1 MSKVVIHRDGK
12 EEAFKTEKII
22 KAIQTV
28 IDPLKLDDPFIPM
41 FKIIKNFEMKLPER
55 VSTSEI
61 DNLLLKAI
69 EGLISE
75 DPIYDQIA
83 TAQVAKIINHR
94 TTARFKTFK
103 EFITRAVDQELIR
116 KDMLLFDLD
125 RLEWE
130 MDRSRD
136 SEFKFFGIANFEKKY
151 QLRDYDK
158 KPLEKTQ
165 WTWMRIAMG
174 VSFNEPE
181 ETRDEFCLKVYHQMS
196 QFKYFHSCSTNAAS
210 VRSQMS
216 SCYIPVIDDNLTH
229 IMEKAS
235 EVAQLSKFEGG
246 IGISFTKL
254 RASGSLIKKINQLS
268 SGPIP
273 FMKIYDTIKSAMLQG
288 TGKRRSAM
296 VFYLEPR
303 HYNIHEFL
311 DLKETNGNDYVRV
324 RSCNTALRVPDE
336 FMKRVEN
343 DQDRYMFDPGEC
355 PELAESWGE
364 EFETHYAKFCKMA
377 DA

>member
-1 MSKVVIHRDGK
+1 M
-12 EEAFKTEKII
+12 
-22 KAIQTV
+22 
-28 IDPLKLDDPFIPM
+28 IDPLKLDDPFVPM
-41 FKIIKNFEMKLPER
+41 FKIIKNFELKLPER

-69 EGLISE
+69 EGLISD
-75 DPIYDQIA
+75 DPLYDQIA

-103 EFITRAVDQELIR
+103 EYIHRAVEQKLIR
-116 KDMLLFDLD
+116 DDLLTFDLD
-125 RLEWE
+125 RMEFE

-151 QLRDYDK
+151 QLRDYEK

-181 ETRDEFCLKVYHQMS
+181 AERDEFALKVYHQLS

-216 SCYIPVIDDNLTH
+216 SCYIPVIEDNLDH
-229 IMEKAS
+229 IMDKAG

-268 SGPIP
+268 S
-273 FMKIYDTIKSAMLQG
+273 
-288 TGKRRSAM
+288 
-296 VFYLEPR
+296 
-303 HYNIHEFL
+303 
-311 DLKETNGNDYVRV
+311 
-324 RSCNTALRVPDE
+324 
-336 FMKRVEN
+336 
-343 DQDRYMFDPGEC
+343 
-355 PELAESWGE
+355 
-364 EFETHYAKFCKMA
+364 
-377 DA
+377 